1 MEKRK
6 VSAEAANAAYLVLW
20 EFLSEGGQVPGINH
34 DLVLE
39 FADALGSSN
48 TIVIGD

>member
-6 VSAEAANAAYLVLW
+6 ISAEAANAAYLVLW
-20 EFLSEGGQVPGINH
+20 EFLSEGGKVPGINH

-39 FADALGSSN
+39 FTDALSSSN
-48 TIVIGD
+48 TIIIGD